1 MFELNRDRGNP
12 VYLQIQAQLE
22 RRIASGTLAAGDA
35 LPSVRALAKQL
46 RVNPNTVVRAYRE
59 LEFSGLVETRH
70 GEGTFVTQDAG
81 EQMQPE
87 VLLAE
92 RAAQLVNEAKELG
105 LTKEQALS
113 AVKSAWRKSS
123 KPGKSG
129 KSGKVA

>member
-22 RRIASGTLAAGDA
+22 RRVASGALAPGDA

-46 RVNPNTVVRAYRE
+46 RINPNTVVRAYRE
-59 LEFSGLVETRH
+59 LEFRGLVETRH

-81 EQMQPE
+81 VQMQPDA
-87 VLLAE
+87 LLAE

-113 AVKSAWRKSS
+113 AVKSAWRKSNKSS
-123 KPGKSG
+123 KSR
-129 KSGKVA
+129 VA